1 MTHDAKSAAGEAMP
15 AVDSKSPKKP
25 DITPATISELALHYN
40 GQIEAYNAAMD
51 LHVQTM
57 TASAVVALGDYHMK
71 PWELDQCEALDLLGD
86 YDQLHTETKLELI
99 ELIRKQNHRLG
110 RTIKA
115 RSIELLMSRAKNED
129 GSDVKDRDGRSIGLS
144 YSDIL
149 AQLSVEF
156 PESSTSPACLRWYVV
171 HLRADATAEGLPW
184 PDLPQVRP
192 RSGAKRKT

>member
-1 MTHDAKSAAGEAMP
+1 MIDAKSAAGEAMP
-15 AVDSKSPKKP
+15 ANEKTPRKP
-25 DITPATISELALHYN
+25 EVTPATIVELATHYN
-40 GQIEAYNAAMD
+40 GQVDAYNEAMD
-51 LHVQTM
+51 RHVQTL
-57 TASAVVALGDYHMK
+57 TASALAALGDYRMR
-71 PWELDQCEALDLLGD
+71 PWELDQCEALDASPG
-86 YDQLHTETKLELI
+86 TMETKLELI

-144 YSDIL
+144 YADIL
-149 AQLSVEF
+149 AQLAVEF

-192 RSGAKRKT
+192 RSGAKRKAA

>member
-1 MTHDAKSAAGEAMP
+1 MTHDATSAAGEAMP
-15 AVDSKSPKKP
+15 AEDSKSPKKP
-25 DITPATISELALHYN
+25 EITSATVADLALHYN
-40 GQIEAYNAAMD
+40 GQVDAYNAAMD
-51 LHVQTM
+51 LHVQTL
-57 TASAVVALGDYHMK
+57 TASAVAALGDYRMK
-71 PWELDQCEALDLLGD
+71 PITEADLASVDAQGVELDFKLD
-86 YDQLHTETKLELI
+86 LI

-115 RSIELLMSRAKNED
+115 RSIELLMSRAKAED

-149 AQLSVEF
+149 AQLAVEF

-192 RSGAKRKT
+192 RSGAKRKA

>member
-1 MTHDAKSAAGEAMP
+1 MIDAKSAAGEAMP
-15 AVDSKSPKKP
+15 ASEKTPKKP
-25 DITPATISELALHYN
+25 EITPATVAELAVHYN
-40 GQIEAYNAAMD
+40 GQVDAYNAAMD
-51 LHVQTM
+51 LHVQTL
-57 TASAVVALGDYHMK
+57 TASAASALGNYRMRPFDLEHDLPMD
-71 PWELDQCEALDLLGD
+71 EDDEAL
-86 YDQLHTETKLELI
+86 EFKLDLI

-129 GSDVKDRDGRSIGLS
+129 GSDVKDRDGRSVGLS
-144 YSDIL
+144 YADIL

-192 RSGAKRKT
+192 RSNAKKAR

>member
-1 MTHDAKSAAGEAMP
+1 MTHDANSAAGEAMP

-25 DITPATISELALHYN
+25 DVTPATISELAVHYN
-40 GQIEAYNAAMD
+40 GQVEAYNAAMD

-57 TASAVVALGDYHMK
+57 TASAVAALGDYRMK
-71 PWELDQCEALDLLGD
+71 PLDVEQDLLLLSTDAGF
-86 YDQLHTETKLELI
+86 KLDLI

-115 RSIELLMSRAKNED
+115 RSIELLMSRAKAED

-149 AQLSVEF
+149 AQLAVEF

-192 RSGAKRKT
+192 RSGAKRKA